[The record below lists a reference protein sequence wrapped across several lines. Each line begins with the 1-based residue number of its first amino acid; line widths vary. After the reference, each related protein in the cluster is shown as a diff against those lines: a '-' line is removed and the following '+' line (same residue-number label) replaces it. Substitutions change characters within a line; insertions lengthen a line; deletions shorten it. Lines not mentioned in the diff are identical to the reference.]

1 MSDDGNYYLDGR
13 KYNVL
18 LLAYLVSSRKDKQG
32 EHNMNLHEYQA
43 KQLFN
48 QYGIATP
55 NGQMIASP
63 DEVKSALAAIGGER
77 WVVKAQVHSGGRGK
91 AGGVRVEDSAVAV
104 TDAVTALLGSQ
115 LVTHQTTAEGLPVN
129 KVWIE
134 TPSSIVRELYLAL
147 LVDRVTQRVVF
158 MISAEGGMDIEEVA
172 EKTPEAI
179 LSLYVD
185 PVAGLQPYQCR
196 QAGFFLQL
204 SGEAF
209 KQLQQLMQKLYQLF
223 CEKDISLLEINPL
236 VVTESGDLLAL
247 DAKINVDDN
256 ALYRHADLAELFD
269 PTQENPAEVI
279 ARDFGLNYIA
289 LDGNVAC
296 MVNGAGLAMATMDL
310 IQKQGG
316 EPANFLDVGG
326 GTTADRVAEAFKLI
340 LSDKKVKSILVNI
353 FGGIVRCDLIAQGI
367 MQAAKE
373 VGLSL
378 PVVVRLEGT
387 NADLGRTLL
396 ENSGMNLRVA
406 QDLTEAAALAVAAAG
421 E

>member
-1 MSDDGNYYLDGR
+1 LA
-13 KYNVL
+13 L
-18 LLAYLVSSRKDKQG
+18 LFSNNKDIQG
-32 EHNMNLHEYQA
+32 ELNMNLHEYQA

-55 NGQMIASP
+55 KGMMIATA
-63 DEVKSALAAIGGER
+63 DEVESAITAIGGDR

-91 AGGVRVEDSAVAV
+91 AGGVRVEDNQHAVK
-104 TDAVTALLGSQ
+104 DAVNAMLGSQ

-129 KVWIE
+129 KIWIE
-134 TPSSIVRELYLAL
+134 TPSSIARELYLAL

-179 LSLYVD
+179 LNLYVD
-185 PVAGLQPYQCR
+185 PVAGLQSYQCR

-204 SGEAF
+204 TGAAF
-209 KQLQQLMQKLYQLF
+209 KQLQQLMQNLYQLF

-236 VVTESGDLLAL
+236 VVTDSGDLLAL

-256 ALYRHADLAELFD
+256 ALYRHTDLAELFD
-269 PTQENPAEVI
+269 PSQENPAEVI

-326 GTTADRVAEAFKLI
+326 GTTSDRVAEAFKLI

-406 QDLTEAAALAVAAAG
+406 QDLTEAAAMAVTAAG

>member
-1 MSDDGNYYLDGR
+1 LA
-13 KYNVL
+13 L
-18 LLAYLVSSRKDKQG
+18 LFSNNKDIQG
-32 EHNMNLHEYQA
+32 ELNMNLHEYQA

-55 NGQMIASP
+55 KGQMIATA
-63 DEVKSALAAIGGER
+63 DDVESAITAIGGER

-91 AGGVRVEDSAVAV
+91 AGGVRVEDNQ
-104 TDAVTALLGSQ
+104 DAVKDAVNAMLGSQ

-129 KVWIE
+129 KIWIE
-134 TPSSIVRELYLAL
+134 TPSSIARELYLAL

-179 LSLYVD
+179 LNLYVD
-185 PVAGLQPYQCR
+185 PVAGLQSYQCR

-204 SGEAF
+204 TGTAF
-209 KQLQQLMQKLYQLF
+209 KQLQQLMQNLYQLF

-236 VVTESGDLLAL
+236 VVTDSGDLLAL

-256 ALYRHADLAELFD
+256 ALYRHSDLAELFD

-326 GTTADRVAEAFKLI
+326 GTTSDRVAEAFKLI

-378 PVVVRLEGT
+378 PVIVRLEGT

-406 QDLTEAAALAVAAAG
+406 QDLTEAAAMAVTAAG

>member
-1 MSDDGNYYLDGR
+1 
-13 KYNVL
+13 
-18 LLAYLVSSRKDKQG
+18 
-32 EHNMNLHEYQA
+32 MNLHEYQA

-48 QYGIATP
+48 QYGINTP
-55 NGQMIASP
+55 DGRMISSP
-63 DEVKSALAAIGGER
+63 DEVESALAAIGGER

-91 AGGVRVEDSAVAV
+91 AGGVRVEDSSFAV
-104 TDAVTALLGSQ
+104 TEAVVALLGSQ
-115 LVTHQTTAEGLPVN
+115 LITHQTTAEGLPVN

-134 TPSSIVRELYLAL
+134 TPSSITRELYVAL

-172 EKTPEAI
+172 EKTPDAI

-204 SGEAF
+204 TGAAF
-209 KQLQQLMQKLYQLF
+209 KQLQQLMQNLYQLF

-236 VVTESGDLLAL
+236 VVTDAGDLLAL

-256 ALYRHADLAELFD
+256 ALYRHTDLADLFD
-269 PTQENPAEVI
+269 ATQENPAEVI

-373 VGLSL
+373 VGLAL

-406 QDLTEAAALAVAAAG
+406 QDLTEAAAMAVTAAG

>member
-1 MSDDGNYYLDGR
+1 
-13 KYNVL
+13 
-18 LLAYLVSSRKDKQG
+18 
-32 EHNMNLHEYQA
+32 MNLHEYQA
-43 KQLFN
+43 KHLFN
-48 QYGIATP
+48 QYGINTP
-55 NGQMIASP
+55 DGRMISSP
-63 DEVKSALAAIGGER
+63 DEVESALAAIGGER

-91 AGGVRVEDSAVAV
+91 AGGVRVENSSFAV
-104 TDAVTALLGSQ
+104 TEAVVALLGSQ
-115 LVTHQTTAEGLPVN
+115 LITHQTTAEGLPVN

-134 TPSSIVRELYLAL
+134 TPSSISRELYLAL

-204 SGEAF
+204 TGGAF
-209 KQLQQLMQKLYQLF
+209 KQLQQLMQNLYRLF

-236 VVTESGDLLAL
+236 VVTDAGDLLAL

-256 ALYRHADLAELFD
+256 ALYRHTDLADLFD
-269 PTQENPAEVI
+269 PSQENPAEVI

-406 QDLTEAAALAVAAAG
+406 QDLTEAAAMAVTAAG

>member
-1 MSDDGNYYLDGR
+1 
-13 KYNVL
+13 
-18 LLAYLVSSRKDKQG
+18 
-32 EHNMNLHEYQA
+32 MNLHEYQA

-48 QYGIATP
+48 QYGINTP
-55 NGQMIASP
+55 DGRMISSP
-63 DEVKSALAAIGGER
+63 DEVGSALAAIGGER

-91 AGGVRVEDSAVAV
+91 AGGVRVEDSSFAV
-104 TDAVTALLGSQ
+104 TEAVVALLGSQ
-115 LVTHQTTAEGLPVN
+115 LITHQTTAEGLPVN

-134 TPSSIVRELYLAL
+134 TPSSITRELYLAL

-158 MISAEGGMDIEEVA
+158 MVSAEGGMDIEEVA
-172 EKTPEAI
+172 EKTPDAI

-196 QAGFFLQL
+196 QVGFFLQL
-204 SGEAF
+204 TGAAF
-209 KQLQQLMQKLYQLF
+209 KQLQQLMQNLYQLF

-236 VVTESGDLLAL
+236 VVTDAGDLLAL

-256 ALYRHADLAELFD
+256 ALYRHTDLADLFD

-310 IQKQGG
+310 IQKEGG

-373 VGLSL
+373 VGLAL

-406 QDLTEAAALAVAAAG
+406 QDLTEAAAMAVTAAG